1 MAGPSDKTVKRLFAL
16 SRNRCA
22 TPNCETPIVHPSGT
36 VVGEVCHIKAQ
47 NNGGPR
53 FDAHQSEEA
62 RHSFENLILL
72 CSVHHRVIDD
82 QPATYTVDLLAEM
95 KEMHERDGDIELSQE
110 AARMAQK
117 LFEHSQLN
125 IQAPAARKSWS
136 PAGEFKRSRS
146 SSKPPSD
153 VRRM

>member
-22 TPNCETPIVHPSGT
+22 YPKCETPIVHPSGT

-47 NNGGPR
+47 NTGGPR
-53 FDAHQSEEA
+53 FDPQQSDEA

-72 CSVHHRVIDD
+72 CGVHHRVVDD

-95 KEMHERDGDIELSQE
+95 KDPL
-110 AARMAQK
+110 
-117 LFEHSQLN
+117 
-125 IQAPAARKSWS
+125 
-136 PAGEFKRSRS
+136 
-146 SSKPPSD
+146 
-153 VRRM
+153 